1 MKQINSKLIIFS
13 ILISALLLSACGAKA
28 TADPNQKMTEIAATV
43 QAQLTQSA
51 PIIPTNTN
59 TPVAPTETL
68 TITPAAPTN
77 TPEGAAATSTMV
89 VIPSQPSGTS
99 DDDANFVS
107 DVTIPD
113 GSTLKAGE
121 QFTKTWRFQN
131 IGKTTWTT
139 DYAIQYLEGNLM
151 GKDSALTFKLA
162 KNVAPGEYG
171 DVSVIFTAPLEPGVY
186 SSYWKLLS
194 VDGYYFG
201 DVVSITI
208 KVGTP
213 TPTIPGLTATPV
225 PTATKKP
232 KTATPTVVTPTEET
246 TEEPTEEPTAD
257 PS

>member
-1 MKQINSKLIIFS
+1 MKRTTRKLIILS
-13 ILISALLLSACGAKA
+13 MLISTLVLSACGAKP

-43 QAQLTQSA
+43 QAQLTLSA
-51 PIIPTNTN
+51 PVIPTMTA
-59 TPVAPTETL
+59 TPVPPTETL
-68 TITPAAPTN
+68 TITPAAPTK
-77 TPEGAAATSTMV
+77 TFEGAAGTSTLV

-107 DVTIPD
+107 DVSIPD

-139 DYAIQYLEGNLM
+139 DYSIQYLEGNLL
-151 GKDSALTFKLA
+151 GKDSALVFKLA
-162 KNVAPGEYG
+162 KDVAPGEYG
-171 DVSVIFTAPLEPGVY
+171 DVSVPFTAPMEPGVY

-208 KVGTP
+208 RVGNP
-213 TPTIPGLTATPV
+213 TPTIPGLTATPI

-232 KTATPTVVTPTEET
+232 KTATPTVSPTVET
-246 TEEPTEEPTAD
+246 PTEEPTAE
-257 PS
+257 PSVEP

>member
-1 MKQINSKLIIFS
+1 MKQKNSKLIIFS
-13 ILISALLLSACGAKA
+13 ILISAIVLSACGAKA
-28 TADPNQKMTEIAATV
+28 TADTNQKMTEIAATV
-43 QAQLTQSA
+43 QAQLTMSA
-51 PIIPTNTN
+51 PVIPTSTN
-59 TPVAPTETL
+59 TPVPPTQTL
-68 TITPAAPTN
+68 TITPASPTN
-77 TPEGAAATSTMV
+77 TPEGAAATSTLV
-89 VIPSQPSGTS
+89 VIPTQPSGTS
-99 DDDANFVS
+99 EDDANFVS

-113 GSTLKAGE
+113 GSMLKAGE

-139 DYAIQYLEGNLM
+139 DYSIQYLEGNLL

-171 DVSVIFTAPLEPGVY
+171 DVSVPFTAPLAPGVY

-194 VDGYYFG
+194 IDGYYFG

-208 KVGTP
+208 TVGNP

-232 KTATPTVVTPTEET
+232 KTATPTVVTPTEE
-246 TEEPTEEPTAD
+246 PTAE
-257 PS
+257 PSVEP